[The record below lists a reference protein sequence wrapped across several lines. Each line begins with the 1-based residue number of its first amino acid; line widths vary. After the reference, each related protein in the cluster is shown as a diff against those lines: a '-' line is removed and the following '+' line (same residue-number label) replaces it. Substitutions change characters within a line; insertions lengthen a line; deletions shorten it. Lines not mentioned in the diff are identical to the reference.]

1 MAEGSRPGTEGRF
14 VESGPSLRRNWL
26 TADGSYPAHPFMF
39 ALAAVLTM
47 KANGLS
53 HLTYGDAAAAVA
65 GSLLF
70 AVAVL
75 LLAAAVLR
83 RLDSRAAVIASIW
96 IVGCIYYNSL
106 FGYNG
111 PFGGINNMVGGGYS
125 MEQSLAVT
133 VPLFVLL
140 SVAAAR
146 IRFTL
151 NPVNLILN
159 CIALVMV
166 ATPVWKIAAYEWS
179 YGAARHTYNADRAAE
194 AMPEIAGTATP
205 SVSPPGQA
213 PDIYHFIFD
222 RYTSEPVLK
231 RHYELDNSAIGRFLE
246 ARGFH
251 VARNS
256 NSNYQKTGHSL
267 ASTFYMDYLDLLAD
281 NHRLSPY
288 GWHPIYKMLEDHR
301 VARFL
306 KNRGYEFIQFGS
318 WWMGTFKNPFAD
330 ENRPHGFSEFNMIYL
345 RNTILRP
352 LFHLMPDSDLAMRL
366 GWDNAQCSRVRNQI
380 TDIKAI
386 GARENRD
393 KPVYVFA
400 HILVPH
406 GPYPFTTDGRCI
418 TFEEAL
424 ERGDAQGY
432 IDQIAYANRIIEE
445 IVPALQAPGREP
457 PIILLQSDEGPFP
470 KNRDYSV
477 PWQHSPA
484 HELQIKTGVL
494 NAYYFPD
501 QDYTKLSD
509 DITPVNSYRIL
520 FNSYFG
526 TEFPILPDRVYA
538 FPDPVIYEFHDVTEK
553 VRGAADAPGSGQ
565 IN

>member
-1 MAEGSRPGTEGRF
+1 VT
-14 VESGPSLRRNWL
+14 
-26 TADGSYPAHPFMF
+26 TDGSYPIHPILF
-39 ALAAVLTM
+39 ALVPVLTM
-47 KANGLS
+47 LANGLS
-53 HLTYGDAAAAVA
+53 HLVYAEAAAALA
-65 GSLLF
+65 GSVLF
-70 AVAVL
+70 ALAVFL
-75 LLAAAVLR
+75 LVGAVLR
-83 RLDSRAAVIASIW
+83 RLDSRTAVIASIW
-96 IVGCIYYNSL
+96 IVGCVYYNNL
-106 FGYNG
+106 FGYNSL
-111 PFGGINNMVGGGYS
+111 FGGINNMVGGGYS
-125 MEQSLAVT
+125 MERSLAVT
-133 VPLFVLL
+133 VTLFVLL
-140 SVAAAR
+140 SIAAAR
-146 IRFTL
+146 IRFPL

-194 AMPEIAGTATP
+194 AMPEIAGTAAPAAST
-205 SVSPPGQA
+205 GERT

-231 RHYELDNSAIGRFLE
+231 RYYELDNSAIGGFLE
-246 ARGFH
+246 DRGFY

-306 KNRGYEFIQFGS
+306 KNRDYEFIQFGS
-318 WWMGTFKNPFAD
+318 WWIGTFKNPFAD
-330 ENRPHGFSEFNMIYL
+330 ENHPHGFSEFNMLYL

-352 LFHLMPDSDLAMRL
+352 LFDLLPDSDFTSRL
-366 GWDNAQCSRVRNQI
+366 SWDNGQCSRIRNQI
-380 TDIKAI
+380 ADIKAI
-386 GARENRD
+386 GGRENRD
-393 KPVYVFA
+393 KPLYVFA

-406 GPYPFTTDGRCI
+406 GPYNFTTDGRCI

-424 ERGDAQGY
+424 QRGDPQGY

-445 IVPALQAPGREP
+445 IVPALQAPDGEP
-457 PIILLQSDEGPFP
+457 PVILIQADEGPFP
-470 KNRDYSV
+470 KRDYSV
-477 PWQHSPA
+477 PWQDSPA
-484 HELQIKTGVL
+484 RDLQIKTGIL

-501 QDYTKLSD
+501 RDYSKLSD

-520 FNSYFG
+520 FNKYFG
-526 TEFPILPDRVYA
+526 TEFPLLPNRVFA
-538 FPDPVIYEFHDVTEK
+538 FPDPVIYDFHDVTEK
-553 VRGAADAPGSGQ
+553 VRGGEETPASGP